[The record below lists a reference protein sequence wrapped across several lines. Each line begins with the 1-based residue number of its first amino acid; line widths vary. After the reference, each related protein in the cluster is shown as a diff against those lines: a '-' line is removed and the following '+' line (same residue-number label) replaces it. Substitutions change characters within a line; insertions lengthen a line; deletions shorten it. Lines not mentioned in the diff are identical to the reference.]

1 MESVCELSQWY
12 SSFSLGGFFP
22 SFTYLFIHSTRSW
35 FSIPDIGA
43 MVWKEYWHLADTI
56 NTIGCNREGLL
67 CLCLEERTCLGQVGK
82 TALKNDW
89 CERGRG
95 QPGKHSRQ
103 NWEYWHDHLGAP
115 SATTKAT
122 NTTGW
127 QVRTEKRP
135 TWTTPAPLSPLFPL
149 TLYYLP
155 SWTTHHGL

>member
-1 MESVCELSQWY
+1 MIFFLLPWRILS
-12 SSFSLGGFFP
+12 FLH
-22 SFTYLFIHSTRSW
+22 LFIYSFNKILILNSRHRGHGVGGILTSGR
-35 FSIPDIGA
+35 
-43 MVWKEYWHLADTI
+43 YTI

-103 NWEYWHDHLGAP
+103 NWEYWHDHVGAP